1 MITARNKDVRRYR
14 IKCIHWWIK
23 KTITRYL
30 ILQVVSPHS
39 SYESFYIYA
48 NVSCGRWQFAI
59 VYVQYV
65 SNLSYMGRYKS
76 KNINIQYNK
85 PILMILQRFTNIPI
99 KKLYCDSLGNKL
111 LSPSKNQDTST
122 DNFRDKIWETFM
134 HKFNFEVSLR
144 LAFFNYLMVTLKK
157 LF

>member
-1 MITARNKDVRRYR
+1 
-14 IKCIHWWIK
+14 
-23 KTITRYL
+23 
-30 ILQVVSPHS
+30 
-39 SYESFYIYA
+39 
-48 NVSCGRWQFAI
+48 
-59 VYVQYV
+59 
-65 SNLSYMGRYKS
+65 MGRYKS

-144 LAFFNYLMVTLKK
+144 LAFLII
-157 LF
+157 